1 MEHQHH
7 ELPPLPASL
16 QRRLGAVLAWA
27 AENAQEVA
35 DRALEPLGLN
45 VKHFGVMTFLRHET
59 EPDPERG
66 SLSQQA
72 IGERLRIDRTT
83 MVALIDDLERG
94 RLREARAKPR
104 RPARV
109 RDQPHGGRK
118 ESACPGREGR
128 RRTRPPVLRT
138 YLRARAAGAPP
149 AARTPHRATRAKPHW
164 SCVPGLTFPQSSSGA
179 ASAGWTPRGFDSE
192 SMLAHLT
199 VLFPTADL
207 DAQDVGAWRPW
218 PRTHLG

>member
-1 MEHQHH
+1 MEHQHY

-83 MVALIDDLERG
+83 MVALIDELERAGYVKRERNPDDRRAYVIRLTAAG
-94 RLREARAKPR
+94 RRAHARAEKAVDEHALQFFGQISEPER
-104 RPARV
+104 QELHRLLARLIERP
-109 RDQPHGGRK
+109 
-118 ESACPGREGR
+118 E
-128 RRTRPPVLRT
+128 
-138 YLRARAAGAPP
+138 
-149 AARTPHRATRAKPHW
+149 
-164 SCVPGLTFPQSSSGA
+164 
-179 ASAGWTPRGFDSE
+179 
-192 SMLAHLT
+192 
-199 VLFPTADL
+199 
-207 DAQDVGAWRPW
+207 
-218 PRTHLG
+218 